1 MSDVAAAVG
10 WFLELFINVFI
21 IVSII
26 ALVYAAGRWA
36 KRQVDGAAG
45 DWVEAKLVGWWRRF
59 L

>member
-26 ALVYAAGRWA
+26 ALIYAAGRWL

-59 L
+59 R